1 MLEYAGSQR
10 AGRREREA
18 LHLLAVVRS
27 FDWILVAGLA
37 ALVVVGLW
45 GIGGVTSHDVAGN
58 PNYYLNKQILYAA
71 AGGLVLVAAAL
82 VDPDLYRRYWRLIYA
97 GTVGSDRGR
106 LSRRQGRRRRYA
118 LDRRRLLPVP
128 AVGVREAPRRPR
140 ARRAARRAPGRD
152 RRVVD
157 DAEGPAVR
165 RSADLARLRPAGS
178 RHRARLHGRARGD
191 ALRRRHAVVAPL
203 DARR

>member
-71 AGGLVLVAAAL
+71 AGGLGA
-82 VDPDLYRRYWRLIYA
+82 
-97 GTVGSDRGR
+97 
-106 LSRRQGRRRRYA
+106 RRRRA
-118 LDRRRLLPVP
+118 
-128 AVGVREAPRRPR
+128 RRPR
-140 ARRAARRAPGRD
+140 LSTAATGGSSTA
-152 RRVVD
+152 
-157 DAEGPAVR
+157 GPWV
-165 RSADLARLRPAGS
+165 
-178 RHRARLHGRARGD
+178 
-191 ALRRRHAVVAPL
+191 
-203 DARR
+203 